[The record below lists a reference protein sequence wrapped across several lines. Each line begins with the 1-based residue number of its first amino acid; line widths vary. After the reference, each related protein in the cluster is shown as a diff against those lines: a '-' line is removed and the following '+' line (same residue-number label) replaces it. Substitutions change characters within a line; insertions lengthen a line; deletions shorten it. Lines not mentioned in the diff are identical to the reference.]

1 MNPATLANK
10 IGEISATAA
19 SLRVVAGFDAFVDE
33 VVQVVGT
40 RSAPDAYAPVATI
53 GEFGDWVSASAL
65 LLETAPEQG
74 AKVAVKAAE
83 SLAARGAH
91 DEAFELWQQALSLLS
106 TSERAHAHRR
116 MGELAQARADFR
128 TALRHFTRA
137 RVRGDVRSRRELW
150 VPAARVLG

>member
-53 GEFGDWVSASAL
+53 GEFGDWVSASAGRSGL
-65 LLETAPEQG
+65 REFVTLERTAG
-74 AKVAVKAAE
+74 GCAVNSADG
-83 SLAARGAH
+83 LAALGFPV
-91 DEAFELWQQALSLLS
+91 DAFAGVGTPPDRVAGLSKQ
-106 TSERAHAHRR
+106 R
-116 MGELAQARADFR
+116 
-128 TALRHFTRA
+128 
-137 RVRGDVRSRRELW
+137 
-150 VPAARVLG
+150 